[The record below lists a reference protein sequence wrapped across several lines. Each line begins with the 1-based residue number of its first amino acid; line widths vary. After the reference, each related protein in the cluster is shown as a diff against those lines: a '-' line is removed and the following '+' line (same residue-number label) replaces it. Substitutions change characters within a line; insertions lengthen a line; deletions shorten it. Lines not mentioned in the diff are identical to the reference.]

1 MTARS
6 GAAALVCAAALCT
19 FASADARAGDAKAG
33 RAKAQACQACH
44 GVDGLSKVPEAP
56 NIAGQVE
63 GYLAAQLRAFKSGVR
78 KNDQMTLVAAQ
89 LSDQDIDDLAAWY
102 ASIGITVG
110 KLPGGS

>member
-1 MTARS
+1 MTLRS
-6 GAAALVCAAALCT
+6 GAAALVCAAALCML
-19 FASADARAGDAKAG
+19 ASADACAGDAKAG

-63 GYLAAQLRAFKSGVR
+63 GYLGAQLRAFKSGAR
-78 KNDQMTLVAAQ
+78 KSDQMTLVAAQ

-102 ASIGITVG
+102 ASIEVTVG
-110 KLPGGS
+110 KLPGS